1 MKQLQPQPHL
11 YGLMAEFEDPQS
23 LLNAA
28 HAAYEHGYRKMD
40 AYAPFPVEGLSEAIG
55 FHKTKLPMVVLAGG
69 VLGCVSGYMLQ
80 YWTSAIDFPI
90 NVGGRPYHSWPSF
103 IPITFEVTVLF
114 AAFAAVFGMLGLNG
128 LPQPYHPVF
137 NVARFALATKD
148 RFFLCIEATD
158 SKFDRDTTW
167 RFLDTLQPRHV
178 SEVEQ

>member
-1 MKQLQPQPHL
+1 MKELKPQSHL

-28 HAAYEHGYRKMD
+28 HSAYERGYRKMD

-55 FHKTKLPMVVLAGG
+55 FHKTKLPMIVLAGG
-69 VLGCVSGYMLQ
+69 VLGCISGYALQ

-114 AAFAAVFGMLGLNG
+114 AAFAAVLGLLGLNG
-128 LPQPYHPVF
+128 L
-137 NVARFALATKD
+137 
-148 RFFLCIEATD
+148 
-158 SKFDRDTTW
+158 
-167 RFLDTLQPRHV
+167 
-178 SEVEQ
+178 